1 MRRRRNKSCMRV
13 LIWASASPG
22 RYLCCK
28 SGDAMELLRKLCAS
42 KTYALQSTVNPP
54 DLSGIQ
60 LSNFSGCFL
69 KYTAKSLP
77 LKNSN
82 RLSSTI
88 PFLQS
93 RPCLLLRLSVSTF
106 RPSVCCSTQAR
117 VFFLTV
123 FSSNSKTSEFVL
135 KLLYLGHASTSGYD
149 LTQYVERWWQNS
161 RKRVESWCVT
171 QARSK
176 DLRKVRTTSCCTS

>member
-1 MRRRRNKSCMRV
+1 
-13 LIWASASPG
+13 
-22 RYLCCK
+22 
-28 SGDAMELLRKLCAS
+28 MELLQQVCAS
-42 KTYALQSTVNPP
+42 GDYAQQVTVNQPV
-54 DLSGIQ
+54 LSGIQ